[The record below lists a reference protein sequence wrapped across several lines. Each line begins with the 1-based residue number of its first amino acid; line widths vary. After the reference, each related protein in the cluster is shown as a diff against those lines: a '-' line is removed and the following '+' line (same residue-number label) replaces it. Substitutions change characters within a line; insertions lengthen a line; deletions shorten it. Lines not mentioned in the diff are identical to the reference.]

1 MSIASSDDGRLFGRF
16 SEWLGRVAAGVR
28 RRLATPTRADNAWD
42 RLMDETQHRRFVES
56 HASALKGMHA
66 YYNRRVVGHE
76 NLHYLHYFLQKYLAG
91 RSNLAIGSYGS
102 GGGHLERTLIDMG
115 FPCALI
121 EGFELNPRLVDA
133 SNKKAA
139 EIGAPHLK
147 YYVSDLNNP
156 NLPVG
161 RYDVGIFFHSL
172 HHVERVEECLAAA
185 KESLKDDGLLLVV
198 DFVGATQHQWTD
210 QQLAIA
216 QGLLQALPK
225 RYRVVG
231 NRRQIKS
238 KIRRPSICEVVRADP
253 SEAIRSE
260 DLLPALR
267 AQFNELEL
275 KSLGG
280 TILNH
285 VFGDIAGNFDEEREE
300 DRRLIRI
307 LQDLEQWFEEGGYLR
322 PDFVFGV
329 YSKKYTK

>member
-1 MSIASSDDGRLFGRF
+1 MDD
-16 SEWLGRVAAGVR
+16 
-28 RRLATPTRADNAWD
+28 
-42 RLMDETQHRRFVES
+42 TQHRRFVENQ
-56 HASALKGMHA
+56 ASSLKAMHA

-76 NLHYLHYFLQKYLAG
+76 NLHYLHYFLQKYLSG
-91 RSNLAIGSYGS
+91 RSNLAIGSFGS

-115 FPCALI
+115 FPCASI
-121 EGFELNPRLVDA
+121 EGFELNPRLVEA

-139 EIGAPHLK
+139 EIGAYQVK
-147 YYVSDLNNP
+147 YFESDLNNP
-156 NLPVG
+156 NLPTG
-161 RYDVGIFFHSL
+161 RYDLGIFFHSL
-172 HHVERVEECLAAA
+172 HHVERIEECLVAV

-210 QQLAIA
+210 QQLAVA

-231 NRRQIKS
+231 NEQHVKS
-238 KIRRPSICEVVRADP
+238 KLRRPSVREVVRADP

-260 DLLPALR
+260 AILPALR
-267 AQFNELEL
+267 AQFKELEL

-285 VFGDIAGNFDEEREE
+285 LFGGIAGNFNEEKEE

-307 LQDLEQWFEEGGYLR
+307 LQDMEQWFEEVGYLS
-322 PDFVFGV
+322 PDFIFAV
-329 YSKKYTK
+329 YSK

>member
-1 MSIASSDDGRLFGRF
+1 MSVATTNEGLFRRF
-16 SEWLGRVAAGVR
+16 SGKLGLITEGVR
-28 RRLATPTRADNAWD
+28 RRLRRLGTRTRADNAWD
-42 RLMDETQHRRFVES
+42 RLMDETQHKRFVEN

-76 NLHYLHYFLQKYLAG
+76 NLHYLHYFLQKYLNG
-91 RSNLAIGSYGS
+91 RSNLAIGSFGS
-102 GGGHLERTLIDMG
+102 GGGHLERTLIDMD
-115 FPCALI
+115 FPCSLI
-121 EGFELNPRLVDA
+121 DGFELNPRLVDA
-133 SNKKAA
+133 SNKKAT
-139 EIGAPHLK
+139 EIGAHHLK
-147 YYVSDLNNP
+147 YFECDLNNP
-156 NLPVG
+156 NLPVD

-172 HHVERVEECLAAA
+172 HHVERVEDCLIAV
-185 KESLKDDGLLLVV
+185 KQSLKEDGLLLVV

-231 NRRQIKS
+231 KEQHVKS
-238 KIRRPSICEVVRADP
+238 KLRRPSVREVVRADP

-260 DLLPALR
+260 AILPALH

-285 VFGDIAGNFDEEREE
+285 LFGGIAGNFDEEKEE

-307 LQDLEQWFEEGGYLR
+307 LQDMEQWFEESGYLT

-329 YSKKYTK
+329 YSKK

>member
-1 MSIASSDDGRLFGRF
+1 MPVASSNEGRLFGRF
-16 SEWLGRVAAGVR
+16 TEKLGHAAKGVG
-28 RRLATPTRADNAWD
+28 RRLIKRTRADNAWD
-42 RLMDETQHRRFVES
+42 RLMDEVQHKRFVEN
-56 HASALKGMHA
+56 HASSLQGMHA

-76 NLHYLHYFLQKYLAG
+76 NLHYLHYFMQKYLAG

-121 EGFELNPRLVDA
+121 EGFELNPRLVEA
-133 SNKKAA
+133 SNIKAA
-139 EIGAPHLK
+139 EIGAHYLK
-147 YYVSDLNNP
+147 YFESDLNNP

-172 HHVERVEECLAAA
+172 HHVERVDECLAAA

-231 NRRQIKS
+231 KRQQVKS
-238 KIRRPSICEVVRADP
+238 KLRRPSIREVVRADP

-285 VFGDIAGNFDEEREE
+285 VFGGIAGNFDEEREE

-307 LQDLEQWFEEGGYLR
+307 LQDMEQWFEEAGYLP

-329 YSKKYTK
+329 YSKK